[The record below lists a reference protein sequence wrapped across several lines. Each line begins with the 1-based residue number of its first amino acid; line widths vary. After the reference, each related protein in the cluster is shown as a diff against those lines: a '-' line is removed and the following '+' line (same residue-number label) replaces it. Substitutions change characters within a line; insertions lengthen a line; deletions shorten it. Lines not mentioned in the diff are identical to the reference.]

1 MASNR
6 GDNQE
11 LHCSFCG
18 KPQSQVRRLIA
29 GPGVYICDEC
39 VDMCS
44 GIIRE
49 SEQQLHPE
57 YNQENNQTGTDAYR
71 YLKPKDIYDKLSE
84 YVIGQDRAKKA
95 LSVAVYN
102 HYKRISGLT
111 EDERDGVELQ
121 KSNIVMLGPT
131 GSGKT
136 LLAKTLAKILD
147 VPFAI
152 ADATALTEAGYVGED
167 VENILLRLLQAA
179 DYDVEKAQRGIVYV
193 DEIDKISRKSENP
206 SITRDV
212 SGEGVQQALL
222 KILEGTVANVP
233 PQGGR
238 KHPHQEFIQIDT
250 TNILFICGGAFD
262 GLNRIIQRRMGENVI
277 GFNSEV
283 SLSKEDEQN
292 LQRNVEPEDLL
303 KFGLIPEFIGR
314 LPVIVT
320 LDELTE
326 DALIRIMNEPKNA
339 LIKQYQ
345 KLFELDGVDLEIE
358 DDAVKAIADKTL
370 ERHTGARGLRSI
382 FEKSMNDIMFDIPS
396 RDDVE
401 KCVITKDT
409 IEHDSKPLLV
419 KGKQHKKWLDEGN
432 GESEKD
438 QSDAS

>member
-283 SLSKEDEQN
+283 SLSKEEEQN

-419 KGKQHKKWLDEGN
+419 QGKKHKKWLDEGN

>member
-39 VDMCS
+39 VEMCS

-57 YNQENNQTGTDAYR
+57 YSQDYEKTDKDAYR
-71 YLKPKDIYDKLSE
+71 YLKPKDIYNKLSE

-121 KSNIVMLGPT
+121 KSNIIMLGPT

-277 GFNSEV
+277 GFNSDV
-283 SLSKEDEQN
+283 SLTKEEEEN

-382 FEKSMNDIMFDIPS
+382 FEKTMNDIMFDIPS
-396 RDDVE
+396 RDDIE

-409 IEHDSKPLLV
+409 IEKDSKPLLV
-419 KGKQHKKWLDEGN
+419 KGKQHKKWLDEGADEN
-432 GESEKD
+432 LKD